1 MKRFLNGLLAGALV
15 LCAGGCLSRPVQV
28 AASTDPVEAGRY
40 TILGAEV
47 SASDT
52 QVMLC
57 GLTFGAPGS
66 GTRRAIDKALAQA
79 PGADALVRMTLEC
92 EEFYFPFNFIIAP
105 LGVVKTRISGT
116 PIKINQN

>member
-1 MKRFLNGLLAGALV
+1 MKRIMLKSLAAGIALA
-15 LCAGGCLSRPVQV
+15 CAGCLSRPVQV
-28 AASTDPVEAGRY
+28 AASTDPVEAGKY

-66 GTRRAIDKALAQA
+66 GTRRAIDKALEQA

-116 PIKINQN
+116 PVKINPN